1 MDRRTIPAII
11 NKQGGSAGDA
21 ARVLAEVGGFE
32 IHEVTADR
40 IADTVR
46 AIIAEKPKR
55 VLVAGGDGT
64 LCTAA
69 HLLSKTGIELA
80 VLPAGTLNHLAK
92 HLGLPS
98 DLREAA
104 IVAREGI
111 TRTLDAGRVNNSLFL
126 NTSSVGA
133 YEIFVRRRERLEKRW
148 GYHVASLIAGWQ
160 ILVDTP
166 TFHVAIEVNGSEQVY
181 RTPLV
186 FVGVGER
193 ELRIPSLG
201 DRSDRGERG
210 LHLMIVRSRTGA
222 RLAALALQA
231 AAKGVDAV
239 SQTPAMDS
247 VVVQRFSID
256 ASHRTASVDGELITV
271 EPELKYEFV
280 PDALVVVIGERR
292 DADRAKPGVPV
303 SSPAAH

>member
-1 MDRRTIPAII
+1 MNDNIPAII
-11 NKQGGSAGDA
+11 NKQGGSAGGA
-21 ARVLAEVGGFE
+21 ARILNEVGGFE
-32 IHEVTADR
+32 VHEVNPDKIRETVQA
-40 IADTVR
+40 IA
-46 AIIAEKPKR
+46 AQKPRR

-69 HLLSKTGIELA
+69 HVLSKTGIELA
-80 VLPAGTLNHLAK
+80 ILPAGTLNHLAK
-92 HLGLPS
+92 HLGLPD

-104 IVAREGI
+104 VVAREGI

-133 YEIFVRRRERLEKRW
+133 YEVFVRRRERLEKIW
-148 GYHVASLIAGWQ
+148 GYHIASLIAGWQ
-160 ILVDTP
+160 ILVNTP
-166 TFHVAIEVNGSEQVY
+166 TSHVTIEIDGAKRVY

-201 DRSDRGERG
+201 GRSDRGQRG

-222 RLAALALQA
+222 RLASLALQA
-231 AAKGVDAV
+231 AARGLDAV
-239 SQTPAMDS
+239 SRTPGMES
-247 VVVQRFSID
+247 VVVNRFSID
-256 ASHRTASVDGELITV
+256 ASHRTVSVDGELIPV
-271 EPELKYEFV
+271 EPELEYEFV

-292 DADRAKPGVPV
+292 DGDRAKTNADP